1 MLQTFQKMKKKIA
14 STQQSFSWNAW
25 NDLWDI
31 VTSQATNWKHSRI
44 LKALPSKVGQIR
56 SVLQSGGTAKQHY
69 NRSIVELSWLEEHG
83 QCMDAIKVGPSKNPN
98 AGRGAFANRFIPGG
112 GLVAPAPLIHVPEV
126 EVLKIYT
133 PKESESKKEKA
144 KGYVN
149 PNLEGPSTF
158 QLIMNYCFGHEQS
171 TLLLCPYGLRT
182 AYINH
187 SSDRPNT
194 KIQWSKGVRHP
205 EWREWP
211 IDKWG
216 REQYSG
222 LAFDFV
228 ALRDIEEDEEILMD
242 YGEAW
247 ERAWQEHVHN
257 FVPRENYVPAHERNE
272 MVDVPYRTIEDR
284 DYQSDGV
291 RLWCRSWYL
300 ESHGYKKDQECR
312 ILKHL
317 TEDRHVVQIM
327 KYQDRA
333 KDGVNTMEAKKVLVD
348 IPSDAFYFKDVQ
360 YSRDHLQ
367 FDAFRHAMM
376 IPNDIFP
383 TAWKTNRVVVVT
395 K

>member
-1 MLQTFQKMKKKIA
+1 
-14 STQQSFSWNAW
+14 
-25 NDLWDI
+25 
-31 VTSQATNWKHSRI
+31 
-44 LKALPSKVGQIR
+44 
-56 SVLQSGGTAKQHY
+56 
-69 NRSIVELSWLEEHG
+69 
-83 QCMDAIKVGPSKNPN
+83 
-98 AGRGAFANRFIPGG
+98 
-112 GLVAPAPLIHVPEV
+112 
-126 EVLKIYT
+126 
-133 PKESESKKEKA
+133 
-144 KGYVN
+144 
-149 PNLEGPSTF
+149 
-158 QLIMNYCFGHEQS
+158 
-171 TLLLCPYGLRT
+171 
-182 AYINH
+182 
-187 SSDRPNT
+187 
-194 KIQWSKGVRHP
+194 
-205 EWREWP
+205 
-211 IDKWG
+211 
-216 REQYSG
+216 
-222 LAFDFV
+222 
-228 ALRDIEEDEEILMD
+228 
-242 YGEAW
+242 
-247 ERAWQEHVHN
+247 
-257 FVPRENYVPAHERNE
+257 